1 MEKFRSFEDPATGIM
16 PFMPHKAVVP
26 KNLLFRLIRG
36 IIGLGLALVR
46 LPFLL
51 VFTSLLVLGSTVRP
65 VFCELQPL

>member
-65 VFCELQPL
+65 VFCELQPR